1 MKVGDLLKV
10 TYGSGSG
17 TIGLIISFVGRP
29 GPFGKSLLARLH
41 TGEHFSV
48 GRLEVLA

>member
-1 MKVGDLLKV
+1 MKVGDLVKV
-10 TYGSGSG
+10 THGSGSG
-17 TIGLIISFVGRP
+17 TIGLIASFESEKYP
-29 GPFGKSLLARLH
+29 PIILARLH